1 MLKKCSKCNR
11 KKRVERFYR
20 DSHSKDGI
28 HSVCKSCQKKTREK
42 LKDDGDVSY
51 AAGKILSSMKYRA
64 KKKNFEPPE
73 FTKKEIEDILENG
86 KCEVTNRSFECSNIT
101 DYSKNPFNASPDR
114 IDNSKG
120 YTKDNVRWVMFWVN
134 NCRGD
139 YSIEFFR
146 KLLRGVRW

>member
-1 MLKKCSKCNR
+1 MLKKCTRCKR
-11 KKRVERFYR
+11 KKRLDLFYK
-20 DSHSKDGI
+20 DSHTKDGYRTA
-28 HSVCKSCQKKTREK
+28 CKSCNKKKVKK
-42 LKDDGDVSY
+42 LRASGDVSY
-51 AAGKILSSMKYRA
+51 AASKILSSMKYRS
-64 KKKNFEPPE
+64 KKKNFKPPE
-73 FTKKEIEDILENG
+73 FTKQEIEDILENG
-86 KCEVTNRSFECSNIT
+86 RCEVTNRGFECSNIT
-101 DYSKNPFNASPDR
+101 EYSKNPFNASPDR